1 MKTLSKLIVLLI
13 PAISLFQGCSL
24 FNQNEKPREL
34 TLFHWNDFHSTN
46 TPFLKKPQLPDTSK
60 PYWVSGYA
68 NFSAYLDSLRNANP
82 SNLTLFTGDEF
93 QGSPVYAV
101 TKGASQINLIRL
113 LNPDVMIP
121 GNHEF
126 DYGDSL
132 YFAMTDSANLP
143 LISSNL
149 VKKSDGSL
157 FFPDYSW
164 KEVNGI
170 KIAIMGVMM
179 DDLYRYTMPTRIG
192 LITVEPTVPAIRKTM
207 ERVKLERGKPDLWL
221 LLSHSGLDADQ
232 RTAKE
237 IPELDVILSAHD
249 HEKTNQPIRIGKTL
263 IAEAGYRGQFIGEMK
278 LLLPKENPDSIQFSY
293 KLIETRAGV
302 LKPIQP
308 VANLVNSYEEVL
320 GKELNQ
326 VIGELKVFWPM
337 PEAEENGA
345 ANFITD
351 GLIEATGADIGI
363 VNAGGIRKPMNS
375 GQITVR
381 DCWELQPFSN
391 LVIVFKL
398 SGRELEKAISFSL
411 LNSDTPLHFA
421 GIELILHQ
429 HAARSFSLAKLTRNG
444 KPLNP
449 DQIYNIVTN
458 NYIGQNLKRT
468 FDLEQ
473 SQVEMSETGLIDREV
488 VSERIKR
495 LKIIDTVPD
504 GRRLIIP
511 IP

>member
-1 MKTLSKLIVLLI
+1 MKKTSKFILLLI
-13 PAISLFQGCSL
+13 SGFSFFTGCSL
-24 FNQNEKPREL
+24 FHQNESPKEI
-34 TLFHWNDFHSTN
+34 TLLHWNDFHSTN
-46 TPFLKKPQLPDTSK
+46 TSFLIKTQFPDTSK
-60 PYWVSGYA
+60 PYRVSGYA
-68 NFSAYLDSLRNANP
+68 NFAAYLDSLKNANP

-93 QGSPVYAV
+93 QGSPVCAV
-101 TKGASQINLIRL
+101 TKGASQINLIRH
-113 LNPDVMIP
+113 LNADVIIP

-132 YFAMTDSANLP
+132 FFAMTDTAKLP
-143 LISSNL
+143 IISSNL
-149 VKKSDGSL
+149 VKKSDGTL

-170 KIAIMGVMM
+170 RIAVMGVMM

-192 LITVEPTVPAIRKTM
+192 LINVEPSVSAIRKTM
-207 ERVKLERGKPDLWL
+207 KRVKLEKGQPDLWL
-221 LLSHSGLDADQ
+221 LLSHSGLEAD
-232 RTAKE
+232 RLTAKQ

-249 HEKTNQPIRIGKTL
+249 HEKTTQPIRIGKTL
-263 IAEAGYRGQFIGEMK
+263 IAETGSRGQFIGEMK
-278 LLLPKENPDSIQFSY
+278 LLLPDKKSDSLRFSY
-293 KLIETRAGV
+293 KLIETREGV
-302 LKPIQP
+302 LKPIEP
-308 VANLVNSYEEVL
+308 VAKLVNAYEEVL

-326 VIGELKVFWPM
+326 VIGELKVFWPL
-337 PEAEENGA
+337 PEAEESGA

-391 LVIVFKL
+391 LVVMFKL
-398 SGRELEKAISFSL
+398 SGRELEKAISFSI

-421 GIELILHQ
+421 GIELILNQ

-449 DQIYNIVTN
+449 DQIYSIVTN

-468 FDLEQ
+468 FNLEQ

-488 VSERIKR
+488 AVERIKKI
-495 LKIIDTVPD
+495 KIIDTVPD
-504 GRRLIIP
+504 GRRLIIQVP
-511 IP
+511 